1 MKSNL
6 VFGNTRNGI
15 AFGQVAVQPKVY
27 SGHTFLIICVIEYA
41 KKSMGIHFLYL
52 TEHQWCVILKNI
64 HILIALKEKSNLQC
78 ELKRAGDSGSLVQ
91 GADEGRSGAISHKVG
106 MIFYCANQGGTAGI
120 QSLVPVVMTGM
131 GDFLFYYKCFEE

>member
-1 MKSNL
+1 
-6 VFGNTRNGI
+6 
-15 AFGQVAVQPKVY
+15 
-27 SGHTFLIICVIEYA
+27 
-41 KKSMGIHFLYL
+41 MGIHFLYL

-106 MIFYCANQGGTAGI
+106 MIFYCANQGGTAVLETT
-120 QSLVPVVMTGM
+120 SLVPVTLRCRNEIFICFCDNRNGEKE
-131 GDFLFYYKCFEE
+131 LFP